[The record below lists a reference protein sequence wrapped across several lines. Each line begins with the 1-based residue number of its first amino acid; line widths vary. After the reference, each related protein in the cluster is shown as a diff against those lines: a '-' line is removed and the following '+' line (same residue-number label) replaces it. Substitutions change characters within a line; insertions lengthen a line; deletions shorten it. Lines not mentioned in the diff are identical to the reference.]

1 MEKLFIKT
9 FIFVLALG
17 LVSSAMAQE
26 SGFPTE
32 EAQRPS
38 ESQPQQEEEWNV
50 REGGMLIQ
58 EREVVVPSEHNIDS
72 STPVLSN
79 NRNALPLKD
88 NSRIN
93 NPDLSEGH
101 NNAVLK
107 DGEDESVLSFN
118 FLYYLIQKFKFDTVE

>member
-1 MEKLFIKT
+1 MEKLFIKS

-32 EAQRPS
+32 ETQRPS
-38 ESQPQQEEEWNV
+38 ESQSQQEEEWNV
-50 REGGMLIQ
+50 REGGMLIP
-58 EREVVVPSEHNIDS
+58 EREVVVPSENNIDS

-79 NRNALPLKD
+79 NRNVSPLKD
-88 NSRIN
+88 NARVN
-93 NPDLSEGH
+93 NPDLSEDH
-101 NNAVLK
+101 NKAVLK